1 MPPSSDSDDSHP
13 LFHEHTESSAEDTFF
28 EQLVHDALDGLLTL
42 DDTAKICFAN
52 EAAGTIFG
60 YDVDELVGR
69 SVDDLFPERYRDTY
83 LAELHQNMR
92 DTETAAEHTDLERVG
107 RRKDGTEVSLSVS
120 FREHTY
126 RDQRLFT
133 AIVRDIS
140 AQKQQREQL
149 EAATEKYQTLV
160 DAAPDA
166 IFVADA
172 ETGIIQ
178 EANQA
183 AVEFLGK
190 PADEIEG
197 MHQTDLHPSE
207 EAERYEELFQGHR
220 RRGGPFEQTHDL
232 KIVDADGQQIPVTIN
247 SNVTTLENRRVIQ
260 GIFRD
265 ISDRKRREDAL
276 QTLHTTTQRMFTTSS
291 RQEICA
297 EAVRT
302 ATEVLELPLTGLHL
316 HAENETAL
324 EPVGTSEA
332 VNTVFDGSPPTI
344 TPEDSLVWDVFET
357 GESRVIH
364 DLQEIE
370 TQQPQ
375 ETPIRSAIIT
385 SLGEH
390 GVFIT
395 ASTSVHDFDRIDYD
409 LMRVL
414 AANTEAALT
423 RAERE
428 HAVARQRD
436 ELETLNRLN
445 AIIRDINQTLIAAP
459 TREEI
464 ERTVCERFAGSDGYL
479 GALIADLSTAEQGLN
494 IRTAVGI
501 DDQYLQAVDAA
512 APATEQGPAASTLET
527 GTLAVVEDISTS
539 EMFPEAVRED
549 ALAREYRAAVCI
561 PLSYGDTIYGVL
573 VVYASQSALVGE
585 REQVIFAE
593 LGETIGHAI
602 NAAENRK
609 LLHTDR
615 VLELEFSLSKTDAF
629 FFTAS
634 DELDCTI
641 TLDGVVPSSDGT
653 LLFYVSAT
661 DVTPG
666 QLLERAW
673 KAPRVDQARL
683 IAETESNS
691 SFEFV
696 FQGTETASQLLIER
710 GAYIRSGMASH
721 GVGTLTIEVPA
732 DVNIRSFVKAVQTIY
747 PNASLHAKRQ
757 RTRPVHS
764 RTSFLNE
771 LKTTLTDRQL
781 EILKMGFHS
790 GYFGYPRDS
799 TGETLA
805 NTLDIASPTF
815 HQHMQSALQKLL
827 TSIFSPD
834 RELHPH

>member
-1 MPPSSDSDDSHP
+1 M
-13 LFHEHTESSAEDTFF
+13 FF
-28 EQLVHDALDGLLTL
+28 KQLVHDALDGFLTL

-52 EAAGTIFG
+52 EAAGDIFG
-60 YDVDELVGR
+60 YEVDELVGR
-69 SVDDLFPERYRDTY
+69 SVDDLFPEQYCDNY
-83 LAELHQNMR
+83 LAELHQHMH
-92 DTETAAEHTDLERVG
+92 DAATAVEHTEIERIG
-107 RRKDGTEVSLSVS
+107 CRKDGTEVPLSFSL
-120 FREHTY
+120 REHTY

-133 AIVRDIS
+133 AILRDIS
-140 AQKQQREQL
+140 EQKRQRERL

-160 DAAPDA
+160 EAAPDA

-183 AVEFLGK
+183 AAELLGK
-190 PADEIEG
+190 PTTEIEG

-207 EAERYEELFQGHR
+207 HAERYGQLFQSHGQ
-220 RRGGPFEQTHDL
+220 RGGLFEQNKDL
-232 KIVDADGQQIPVTIN
+232 SIVDADGQHIPVAIN
-247 SNVTTLENRRVIQ
+247 ANVTTLQDRRVIQ

-265 ISDRKRREDAL
+265 ISDQKRREDAL
-276 QTLHTTTQRMFTTSS
+276 QTLHTTTQRMLTTSS
-291 RQEICA
+291 RQEICT
-297 EAVRT
+297 EAMRT
-302 ATEVLELPLTGLHL
+302 ATEVLELSITGLHL

-324 EPVGTSEA
+324 EPVAMSEA
-332 VNTVFDGSPPTI
+332 AYTVFDGSPPTI
-344 TPEDSLVWDVFET
+344 TSENSLVWDVFET
-357 GESRVIH
+357 GESRAIP

-370 TQQPQ
+370 NHQTQ

-385 SLGEH
+385 SLGDH

-395 ASTSVHDFDRIDYD
+395 ASTSVRDFDRLDYD

-459 TREEI
+459 SREEI

-479 GALIADLSTAEQGLN
+479 GALIADLSTVEQGLN
-494 IRTAVGI
+494 LRTAAGI

-512 APATEQGPAASTLET
+512 APATEQGAAASTLET
-527 GTLAVVEDISTS
+527 GTLTVVEDISTS
-539 EMFPEAVRED
+539 ETFPEGVRED
-549 ALAREYRAAVCI
+549 ALARKYQAAACI
-561 PLSYGDTIYGVL
+561 PLSYGDTTYGVL

-585 REQVIFAE
+585 REQAIFAE

-602 NAAENRK
+602 NAAESRK
-609 LLHTDR
+609 LLHTDQ
-615 VLELEFSLSKTDAF
+615 VLELEFSLTESDAF
-629 FFTAS
+629 FFTVS
-634 DELDCTI
+634 DELECTI

-661 DVTPG
+661 DVTPD

-673 KAPRVDQARL
+673 EAPRVDRARL

-710 GAYIRSGMASH
+710 GAYIRSGIASH

-732 DVNIRSFVKAVQTIY
+732 DVNIRSFVEAVQTIY
-747 PNASLHAKRQ
+747 PNASLYAKRQ

-771 LKTTLTDRQL
+771 LETTLTDRQL

-834 RELHPH
+834 RKSRRH